1 MLNEKLANTLG
12 TAAAGYRLAV
22 ASRAVAAIVGG
33 YALTALAITALAI
46 FLPLSRAE
54 ASMTATLLS
63 FLIYGCVVI
72 WVFATRT
79 AWRAWAGII
88 GPGVVLGALV
98 GLQRLMAA
106 S

>member
-1 MLNEKLANTLG
+1 MASL
-12 TAAAGYRLAV
+12 TASYRLAV
-22 ASRAVAAIVGG
+22 ASRALAAIVGG
-33 YALTALAITALAI
+33 YALTALAVTALAI

-63 FLIYGCVVI
+63 FVIYTCVVI

-79 AWRAWAGII
+79 AWRAWAGIVA
-88 GPGVVLGALV
+88 PAVVLGALV
-98 GLQRLMAA
+98 WLQRLLAA

>member
-1 MLNEKLANTLG
+1 M
-12 TAAAGYRLAV
+12 AALTTSYRLSI
-22 ASRAVAAIVGG
+22 ASRAVAAILGG
-33 YALTALAITALAI
+33 YALTALATFALAI

-63 FLIYGCVVI
+63 FLIYTCAVI

-79 AWRAWAGII
+79 AWRAWVGIAV
-88 GPGVVLGALV
+88 PAVVLGV
-98 GLQRLMAA
+98 VIWIQRLVVA

>member
-1 MLNEKLANTLG
+1 M
-12 TAAAGYRLAV
+12 AALTPSYRLSV
-22 ASRAVAAIVGG
+22 ALRAIAAILGG
-33 YALTALAITALAI
+33 YALTALATVALAI

-54 ASMTATLLS
+54 ASMTATLSS
-63 FLIYGCVVI
+63 FLIYTCVVI

-88 GPGVVLGALV
+88 APMAVLGALV
-98 GLQRLMAA
+98 WAQRLVAA

>member
-1 MLNEKLANTLG
+1 MASL
-12 TAAAGYRLAV
+12 TASYRFAV
-22 ASRAVAAIVGG
+22 ASRALAAIVGG

-63 FLIYGCVVI
+63 FLIYTCVVI
-72 WVFATRT
+72 WVFATRSAT
-79 AWRAWAGII
+79 RAWIGII
-88 GPGVVLGALV
+88 APMIVLGALV
-98 GLQRLMAA
+98 WLHGMMAA

>member
-1 MLNEKLANTLG
+1 MASL
-12 TAAAGYRLAV
+12 TASYRLAV
-22 ASRAVAAIVGG
+22 ASRALAAVVGG
-33 YALTALAITALAI
+33 YALTALAVTALAI

-63 FLIYGCVVI
+63 FVIYTCVVI

-79 AWRAWAGII
+79 AWRAWAGIVA
-88 GPGVVLGALV
+88 PAVVLGALV
-98 GLQRLMAA
+98 WLQRLLAA

>member
-1 MLNEKLANTLG
+1 M
-12 TAAAGYRLAV
+12 AALTPSYRLSV
-22 ASRAVAAIVGG
+22 ASRATAAILGG
-33 YALTALAITALAI
+33 YALTALATFALAV

-54 ASMTATLLS
+54 ASMTATLSS
-63 FLIYGCVVI
+63 FLIYTCVAI

-88 GPGVVLGALV
+88 ALMLALGALV
-98 GLQRLMAA
+98 WLQRLVAA